1 MAVQHGLVI
10 GIFVAI
16 ATSIAIGY
24 GYGVKAGRLPFSTEL
39 GFNEEQLAFISWW
52 IKFAAVFGVL
62 VPIALC
68 IQTWG
73 QPVALS
79 FWGSYFSAVVVQLA
93 SESGFSRW
101 LVPSIVV
108 PIGFCYSAF
117 RLWQL
122 LDGFSQ
128 LELSHLEL
136 VGFTSIVLFW
146 AANVIMLITLAIP
159 VIYQGQTVQD

>member
-1 MAVQHGLVI
+1 MAIQHGLVI

-24 GYGVKAGRLPFSTEL
+24 GYGVKAGKLPFSAEL
-39 GFNEEQLAFISWW
+39 GFNEEQLTFINWW
-52 IKFAAVFGVL
+52 IKFAAVFGVV
-62 VPIALC
+62 VPVALC

-73 QPVALS
+73 QPAASS
-79 FWGSYFSAVVVQLA
+79 FWGSYFLVVAVQLA

-101 LVPSIVV
+101 LVSSVVV

-122 LDGFSQ
+122 LDGLSQ

-136 VGFTSIVLFW
+136 IGFTSIVLFW

-159 VIYQGQTVQD
+159 TIYQRQTLQD